1 MNQDNNFMDSRTL
14 WAILLVGIVWFGWQQ
29 YINKK
34 YGDQTQNK
42 EAVVD
47 SKNAQKVIPVAE
59 TISAVAE
66 PQNPDKKI
74 SAAPE
79 QKVSYVNPLF
89 KLEISS
95 KGMALKNV
103 ELVKFVGRDD
113 KPVHFSGGENGLFST
128 TMGGAPLSFNVIKEN
143 EHSFVGEAE
152 YNGIKVQKRLTFSE
166 NYNVNIETKIDSAQ
180 KPIPNINMAL
190 EE

>member
-89 KLEISS
+89 
-95 KGMALKNV
+95 
-103 ELVKFVGRDD
+103 EL
-113 KPVHFSGGENGLFST
+113 
-128 TMGGAPLSFNVIKEN
+128 
-143 EHSFVGEAE
+143 
-152 YNGIKVQKRLTFSE
+152 
-166 NYNVNIETKIDSAQ
+166 
-180 KPIPNINMAL
+180 
-190 EE
+190 